1 MEKRTLWPN
10 EDQSIFLWQLFRILD
25 LAEPDLSEEARTI
38 LLTSQFMKSFPAYL
52 RNRLLEKDP
61 TPFLEKMRNFGDTMP
76 FILAMKKEQIFL
88 SLALFTINLGYQNKQ
103 LKNTRLY
110 KDIFTN
116 KVTSSLTSL
125 VTNIF

>member
-1 MEKRTLWPN
+1 
-10 EDQSIFLWQLFRILD
+10 
-25 LAEPDLSEEARTI
+25 
-38 LLTSQFMKSFPAYL
+38 MKSFPAYL

-61 TPFLEKMRNFGDTMP
+61 TPSQEKMRNFGDTMP

-125 VTNIF
+125 VTKIFNVK